1 MNFPTIVSAFYDI
14 RKRDNININCS
25 RKKNTYLELANE
37 FILKLPYPL
46 LIFTDEEDIMQY
58 ILQKRNEYD
67 LIQITHV
74 VMLPFENTYFYS
86 YLDKITELRTKFT
99 ILNGNPNHEIPL
111 YIILNNNK
119 FDFIEKSIELNP
131 FQSTHFIW
139 MDFGINHVAKN
150 TEKIH
155 EWILHVPD
163 KIKQLCINP
172 YLENED
178 RKILFRYIYHHM
190 AGGLFSG
197 NIQNLLIYSN
207 KFKQMIDKIYQ
218 EEWYQI
224 DEAIMTMV
232 QRDNPEIFDL
242 YYGDYQGIISNYL
255 EPLHNLDLIQ
265 RMLYKSYEMG
275 RRDISKHICEYIKPY
290 FKKDENQNNDFFKDF
305 IFNYIVYSFYLSNQ
319 ILSTELI
326 TFINKNIIK
335 RNEKIIQ
342 LLQSMN
348 SFIQHFQNKHLIIK
362 Y

>member
-1 MNFPTIVSAFYDI
+1 
-14 RKRDNININCS
+14 
-25 RKKNTYLELANE
+25 
-37 FILKLPYPL
+37 
-46 LIFTDEEDIMQY
+46 
-58 ILQKRNEYD
+58 
-67 LIQITHV
+67 
-74 VMLPFENTYFYS
+74 MLPFENTYFYS
-86 YLDKITELRTKFT
+86 YIDKITELRTKFT
-99 ILNGNPNHEIPL
+99 ILNGNPNHETPL

-119 FDFIEKSIELNP
+119 FDFIEKSIEINP
-131 FQSTHFIW
+131 FSSTHFIW

-172 YLENED
+172 YLENDD
-178 RKILFRYIYHHM
+178 RKLLFRYIYHHM

-197 NIQNLLIYSN
+197 NISNLLLYSS

-232 QRDNPEIFDL
+232 QRDNPELFDL

-255 EPLHNLDLIQ
+255 EPIHNLDLIQ
-265 RMLYKSYEMG
+265 RMLYKSYEMR
-275 RRDISKHICEYIKPY
+275 RRDVSKQICQYMKSY
-290 FKKDENQNNDFFKDF
+290 FIKDENQNNHFFKDY
-305 IFNYIVYSFYLSNQ
+305 IFNNIVISLDTEPKQLS
-319 ILSTELI
+319 SELI
-326 TFINKNIIK
+326 TLINKNIIK
-335 RNEKIIQ
+335 RNDKIIY

-348 SFIQHFQNKHLIIK
+348 HCIQCFTNKHLIIK